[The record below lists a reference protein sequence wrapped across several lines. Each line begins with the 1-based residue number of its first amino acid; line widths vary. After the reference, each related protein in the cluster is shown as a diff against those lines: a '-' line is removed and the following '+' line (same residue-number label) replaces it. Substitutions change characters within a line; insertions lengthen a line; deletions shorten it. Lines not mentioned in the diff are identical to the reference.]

1 MTAQTPTLPASYH
14 GISPLLART
23 LDQLAY
29 ATGHINHAGDEL
41 LVRYLIETG
50 ELDPGYPETPIDQR
64 AG

>member
-1 MTAQTPTLPASYH
+1 MTTKTPILPASYH

-23 LDQLAY
+23 LDQLAH

-50 ELDPGYPETPIDQR
+50 EIDPDSAKGAIDQA